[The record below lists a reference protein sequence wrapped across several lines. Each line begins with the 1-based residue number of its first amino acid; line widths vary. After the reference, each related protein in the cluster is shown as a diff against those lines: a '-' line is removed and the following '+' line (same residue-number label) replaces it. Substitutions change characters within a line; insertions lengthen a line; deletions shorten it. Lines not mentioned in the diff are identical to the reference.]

1 MAKRG
6 TPMLATWHFHIEI
19 SSKCTLRCPRC
30 ARQEVP
36 DSLVNTELD
45 LEFFKRNFT
54 AEFVVDNLEKITFC
68 GDDGDPI
75 YAHDLIPVI
84 QYIKSIKPVEIVI
97 VTNGSHKKSEWWQE
111 LGSVLTE
118 QDTVH
123 FSIDG
128 WDNESN
134 NLYRVNSNFD
144 SIEQGVRTLRAN
156 SQCRMVWAAI
166 AFSFNQD
173 KLTEMMSQA
182 QQWGMDGFQLTKST
196 KFGKIYPVYGTND
209 VLQPAEE
216 FVSRNHRFERETV
229 LLSVRG
235 LNNHVWKT
243 HPINLE
249 LYKNSTEI
257 NGVRPLCEIGNKG
270 LYIDAQGRL
279 FPCCWVANRYT
290 HNSEW
295 KGIAN
300 KFDLNHRT
308 LNEAVSDDFWSSTF
322 KTFDWQE
329 CQTKCASARV
339 DKKYATE
346 W

>member
-1 MAKRG
+1 M
-6 TPMLATWHFHIEI
+6 TLATWHFHIEI

-45 LEFFKRNFT
+45 LEFFQRNFT
-54 AEFVVDNLEKITFC
+54 PEFVLDNVEKITFC

-75 YAHDLIPVI
+75 YAHDLVPVI

-97 VTNGSHKKSEWWQE
+97 VTNGSYKKPEQWRE

-128 WDNESN
+128 WDDESN
-134 NLYRVNSNFD
+134 NLYRVNSDFN
-144 SIEQGVRTLRAN
+144 SILTGIAALRDA
-156 SQCRMVWAAI
+156 SACRLVWAAI
-166 AFSFNQD
+166 AFKFNED
-173 KLTEMMSQA
+173 RIDHMKNLA
-182 QQWGMDGFQLTKST
+182 QTMGMDAFQLTKST
-196 KFGKIYPVYGTND
+196 KFGTIYPGYGTD
-209 VLQPAEE
+209 DPLEPSKK
-216 FVSRNHRFERETV
+216 FVSGSHRFERDVVV
-229 LLSVRG
+229 LSPRG
-235 LNNHVWKT
+235 LNSQVNTK
-243 HPINLE
+243 NMQ
-249 LYKNSTEI
+249 LYKSVTEVNS
-257 NGVRPLCEIGNKG
+257 VKPLCEIGNKG

-279 FPCCWVANRYT
+279 FPCCWVANRYS

-295 KGIAN
+295 KAIAT
-300 KFDLNHRT
+300 KFDLNRRA
-308 LNEAVSDDFWSSTF
+308 LADAVADDFWSTTF
-322 KTFDWQE
+322 QTFGWQE
-329 CQTKCASARV
+329 CQTKCAASRV